1 MYEIVRAMHTK
12 TTDAAATGRL
22 AAIYI
27 YPLKST
33 RRTSLEASAVEPQ
46 GLRMD
51 RRWMLVDPDGK
62 FVSQRTASKLAVV
75 RATAQPDGLH
85 VQAPGQEDL
94 WAPQPSGAVRAS
106 VEVWGDIMPAAVAE
120 DRAHAWFSWFLDME
134 CRLVFLDDP
143 ASRPVEAGYGRPG
156 DVVSFADS
164 FPALLL
170 SEASLDALNERLEE
184 PVPMHRFRPNL
195 VVSGVEAFAEDA
207 WERVRI
213 GDVDFMVVKPCA
225 RCVVTTIDQETGTS
239 SGKEPVRTLQT
250 FRRAADG
257 KVHFGQNLVPLHPG
271 VVRRGDPVAPT
282 LRR

>member
-1 MYEIVRAMHTK
+1 MTSFPSECA
-12 TTDAAATGRL
+12 AAATGRL
-22 AAIYI
+22 AALYV
-27 YPLKST
+27 YPVKST
-33 RRTSLEASAVEPQ
+33 RRVALEASAVEPQ

-51 RRWMLVDPDGK
+51 RRWMLVDPEGK
-62 FVSQRTASKLAVV
+62 FVSQRVAPKLARV
-75 RATAQPDGLH
+75 RATAQPDGLRA
-85 VQAPGQEDL
+85 QAPGEED
-94 WAPQPSGAVRAS
+94 AFVRFPDGTARIS
-106 VEVWGDIMPAAVAE
+106 ANLWGDAISVAE
-120 DRAHAWFSWFLDME
+120 ADDRAHAWFSRFLGME

-170 SEASLDALNERLEE
+170 SEASLDALNERLDE

-213 GDVDFMVVKPCA
+213 GDVHFLVVKPCA
-225 RCVVTTIDQETGTS
+225 RCVVTTIDQETGAS

-250 FRRAADG
+250 FRRGEDG
-257 KVHFGQNLVPLHPG
+257 KVYFGQNLVPLHPG
-271 VVRRGDPVAPT
+271 TVRRGDIVEPT

>member
-1 MYEIVRAMHTK
+1 MHTK
-12 TTDAAATGRL
+12 ATDSAATGRL
-22 AAIYI
+22 AAIYV
-27 YPLKST
+27 YPVKST
-33 RRTSLEASAVEPQ
+33 RRTALETSAVEPQ

-51 RRWMLVDPDGK
+51 RRWMLVDSNGK
-62 FVSQRTASKLAVV
+62 FMSQRIAPKLAVA
-75 RATAQPDGLH
+75 RATAQEDGLR
-85 VQAPGQEDL
+85 VQAPGQEELFVRTPDGT
-94 WAPQPSGAVRAS
+94 ARAS
-106 VEVWGDIMPAAVAE
+106 VEVWGDIIPAAVADE
-120 DRAHAWFSWFLDME
+120 RAHAWFSRFLDME

-143 ASRPVEAGYGRPG
+143 AGRPVEAGYGRPG
-156 DVVSFADS
+156 DAVSFADS

-170 SEASLDALNERLEE
+170 SEASLAALNERLEE

-213 GDVDFMVVKPCA
+213 GEVDFLVVKPCA
-225 RCVVTTIDQETGTS
+225 RCVVTTIDQESGTS
-239 SGKEPVRTLQT
+239 SGKEPVQTLNT

-271 VVRRGDPVAPT
+271 VVRRGDIVAPT